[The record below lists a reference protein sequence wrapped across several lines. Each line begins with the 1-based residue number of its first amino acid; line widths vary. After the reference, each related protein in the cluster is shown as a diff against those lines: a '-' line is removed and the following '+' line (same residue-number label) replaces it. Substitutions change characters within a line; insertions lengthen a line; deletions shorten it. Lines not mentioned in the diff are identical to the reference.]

1 MNRELDFLPYKGIL
15 NDLGRFVLSTE
26 CFYLLNVLCL
36 TITYILMNIILLV
49 NIINLSVE

>member
-36 TITYILMNIILLV
+36 TITYILMNIIFLV